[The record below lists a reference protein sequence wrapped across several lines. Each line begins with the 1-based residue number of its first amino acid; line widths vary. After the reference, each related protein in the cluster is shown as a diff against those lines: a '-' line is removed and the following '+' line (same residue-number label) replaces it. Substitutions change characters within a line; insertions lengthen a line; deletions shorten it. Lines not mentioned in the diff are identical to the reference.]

1 MTSFSETTRISFNES
16 LFFHLPSL
24 PTIPSIIIHHCF
36 NSKTKVH
43 HKRKQKVHNHK
54 HNPPSSIMFSLVS
67 KSLLRTTTTTASQ
80 QKQRLFHASASQLA
94 KLNVEGLAEKVNLE
108 GQNVLMRVDL
118 NVPLSKEV
126 RMYK

>member
-1 MTSFSETTRISFNES
+1 
-16 LFFHLPSL
+16 
-24 PTIPSIIIHHCF
+24 
-36 NSKTKVH
+36 
-43 HKRKQKVHNHK
+43 
-54 HNPPSSIMFSLVS
+54 MFSLVS
-67 KSLLRTTTTTASQ
+67 KSFLRTATTTTASQ